1 MAYEMPLWRSEAAML
16 PPDAPL
22 TTDALRFEI
31 QDIMRRNQDNFH
43 TLTLRKMKEELERR
57 LNRSVK
63 KEKKRW

>member
-1 MAYEMPLWRSEAAML
+1 MAWRSEAAMLEAAML

-43 TLTLRKMKEELERR
+43 TH
-57 LNRSVK
+57 
-63 KEKKRW
+63 